1 MRKARCGPA
10 RGLDRLGDGP
20 ARGQGTLEL
29 IPAQCYQRM
38 ERLAPSFTTFPV
50 CLTFRFDF
58 DPAGWLDFPSM

>member
-20 ARGQGTLEL
+20 ARGQPARGQGTLEL

-38 ERLAPSFTTFPV
+38 ESSTSGTGHLGNLSLLNAINIYR
-50 CLTFRFDF
+50 
-58 DPAGWLDFPSM
+58 G